1 MEAAL
6 FVVNLI
12 VMLLLVMWAARAD
25 PFGFKQSG
33 HGLFDM
39 KPGAACD
46 ERKSPYHLMSGDF

>member
-12 VMLLLVMWAARAD
+12 AMLLLVLWAARTD
-25 PFGFKQSG
+25 PYGFKQSG
-33 HGLFDM
+33 QGLFDM

-46 ERKSPYHLMSGDF
+46 ERNSPYHEMRDF